1 MTMGKLLKLKY
12 FELPVLLALFISMV
26 NSKIALG
33 VENPY
38 KYEKHEARFQKS
50 GFSRFQTGLSQSISG
65 LEQKSDNL
73 EAMNQNLEGRINM
86 LASEK
91 DKLNKAYTQIKVKQS
106 ALEKEHA
113 KLKKKATSLEVAYKK
128 LSSKVNVAKTSK
140 KPKAVAQKKAATK
153 TAQKKKST
161 KKKSVTKT
169 AQKKKSTKPKSTAQ
183 TATGKKVSSIE
194 KKEGT
199 STLQSYPPI
208 VPEGKISE
216 EQKGETV
223 SGLDIKKINEKGIE
237 YGKKGMYDQA
247 IKEFQK
253 VAAVEPNMANVHY
266 NLGLAY
272 KKKGMLSDA
281 NREFAEYERL
291 KGQNN

>member
-1 MTMGKLLKLKY
+1 MTMMKFLKVKY
-12 FELPVLLALFISMV
+12 FEVPILLVVFVAAID
-26 NSKIALG
+26 SKMALG
-33 VENPY
+33 EENSY
-38 KYEKHEARFQKS
+38 KYEKHEVRFQKS
-50 GFSRFQTGLSQSISG
+50 GFNRFQKGLSQSISG

-91 DKLNKAYTQIKVKQS
+91 DKLNKAYAQMKVKQS
-106 ALEKEHA
+106 VLEKEHA

-128 LSSKVNVAKTSK
+128 LSSKGNVVKTSK
-140 KPKAVAQKKAATK
+140 KPKVAAPKKTAAK
-153 TAQKKKST
+153 TAQKKT
-161 KKKSVTKT
+161 T
-169 AQKKKSTKPKSTAQ
+169 AKPKTTA
-183 TATGKKVSSIE
+183 KKAPDKAIASIE
-194 KKEGT
+194 KTEGA
-199 STLQSYPPI
+199 SHVQSYPPI
-208 VPEGKISE
+208 VPLEKTSE
-216 EQKGETV
+216 AQKEETAG
-223 SGLDIKKINEKGIE
+223 GLDIKKINEKGIE

-253 VAAVEPNMANVHY
+253 VAAIEPNMANVHY

-291 KGQNN
+291 KDQNN

>member
-1 MTMGKLLKLKY
+1 MTIGKLVKHKY
-12 FELPVLLALFISMV
+12 IVLLVFMASLISVGDSEITLGME
-26 NSKIALG
+26 NS
-33 VENPY
+33 Y
-38 KYEKHEARFQKS
+38 KYSKQETRFQKS
-50 GFSRFQTGLSQSISG
+50 GFSRFQTGLSESISG

-91 DKLNKAYTQIKVKQS
+91 DKLNKAYAQIKVKQS
-106 ALEKEHA
+106 TLEKEHA

-128 LSSKVNVAKTSK
+128 LSSKVNVAKTTK
-140 KPKAVAQKKAATK
+140 KPKTVAKKKSSTK
-153 TAQKKKST
+153 TAQKKT
-161 KKKSVTKT
+161 G
-169 AQKKKSTKPKSTAQ
+169 TKPKSTAQ
-183 TATGKKVSSIE
+183 TAKGKKVSGV
-194 KKEGT
+194 KKAEGT
-199 STLQSYPPI
+199 STLQSYPPV

-223 SGLDIKKINEKGIE
+223 TGVDIKKINEKGIE

-253 VAAVEPNMANVHY
+253 VAAIEPNMANVHY

>member
-1 MTMGKLLKLKY
+1 MAMRRLLKLKSI
-12 FELPVLLALFISMV
+12 ELLIFLVLLLLTV
-26 NSKIALG
+26 NSKMVYG
-33 VENPY
+33 VENSY
-38 KYEKHEARFQKS
+38 KYMKHEERFRKS
-50 GFSRFQTGLSQSISG
+50 SFSKFQNGLSQTIVG
-65 LEQKSDNL
+65 LEQKSDKL
-73 EAMNQNLEGRINM
+73 EAMNQNLEGRVNM

-91 DKLNKAYTQIKVKQS
+91 DKLNKAYAQIRVKQS

-128 LSSKVNVAKTSK
+128 LSSKVSVAKTSK
-140 KPKAVAQKKAATK
+140 KPKTVAQKKT
-153 TAQKKKST
+153 
-161 KKKSVTKT
+161 VTKT
-169 AQKKKSTKPKSTAQ
+169 TQKKTSAKPKTTAK
-183 TATGKKVSSIE
+183 TVSGKKVSSTA
-194 KKEGT
+194 KKEG
-199 STLQSYPPI
+199 SPPVQSYPPVVSEI
-208 VPEGKISE
+208 KAPEGQKEETISE
-216 EQKGETV
+216 
-223 SGLDIKKINEKGIE
+223 LDIKKINEKGIE

-253 VAAVEPNMANVHY
+253 VAAIEPNLANVHY

>member
-1 MTMGKLLKLKY
+1 MGKLHKLKY
-12 FELPVLLALFISMV
+12 FELPVLLALFLLMV

-38 KYEKHEARFQKS
+38 KYAKHEARFQKS

-91 DKLNKAYTQIKVKQS
+91 DKLNKAYAQMKVKQS
-106 ALEKEHA
+106 TLEKEHA

-128 LSSKVNVAKTSK
+128 LSSKVNVAKASK

-153 TAQKKKST
+153 TAQKKT
-161 KKKSVTKT
+161 
-169 AQKKKSTKPKSTAQ
+169 STKPKSMAKTVS
-183 TATGKKVSSIE
+183 GKKVSSIE
-194 KKEGT
+194 KTEGT

-216 EQKGETV
+216 EQKRETV

-253 VAAVEPNMANVHY
+253 VAAIEPNMANVHY

>member
-1 MTMGKLLKLKY
+1 MGKLPKLTY
-12 FELPVLLALFISMV
+12 VELPVLLVLFILAV

-33 VENPY
+33 LENSY
-38 KYEKHEARFQKS
+38 KYEKYEARFQKS
-50 GFSRFQTGLSQSISG
+50 GFSRFKTDLSQSISG

-73 EAMNQNLEGRINM
+73 EAMNQNLEGRVNM

-91 DKLNKAYTQIKVKQS
+91 DKLNKAYAQMKVKQS
-106 ALEKEHA
+106 TLEKEHA
-113 KLKKKATSLEVAYKK
+113 KLKKKAASLEVAYKK

-140 KPKAVAQKKAATK
+140 KPKTVAQKKT
-153 TAQKKKST
+153 
-161 KKKSVTKT
+161 VTKT
-169 AQKKKSTKPKSTAQ
+169 TQKKTSAKPKTTAK
-183 TATGKKVSSIE
+183 TVSGKKVSSTA
-194 KKEGT
+194 KKEG
-199 STLQSYPPI
+199 SPPVQSYPPVVSEI
-208 VPEGKISE
+208 KAPEGQKE
-216 EQKGETV
+216 ETIDE
-223 SGLDIKKINEKGIE
+223 LDIKKINAKGIE

-247 IKEFQK
+247 IREFQK
-253 VAAVEPNMANVHY
+253 VAAIEPNLANVHY